1 MDECRPSEIER
12 LQRETE
18 EFLAWTEEHKR
29 GFTVEELGRHVE
41 ILETSLQK
49 NSLTEIVDH
58 VRKDI
63 ELWIRLW
70 WNHSKVGRTLD
81 NGNRQSDRAE
91 VIREF
96 PKLLSGYF
104 TILSEIQLNEPGESE
119 ETIPD
124 QIITRIRESI
134 EILLSE
140 EVRGRAVHKKKKPPR
155 KQPRGNK

>member
-63 ELWIRLW
+63 ELWIRL
-70 WNHSKVGRTLD
+70 
-81 NGNRQSDRAE
+81 
-91 VIREF
+91 
-96 PKLLSGYF
+96 
-104 TILSEIQLNEPGESE
+104 
-119 ETIPD
+119 
-124 QIITRIRESI
+124 
-134 EILLSE
+134 
-140 EVRGRAVHKKKKPPR
+140 
-155 KQPRGNK
+155 